1 MQQREVSS
9 GAVLSTNEHVVAL
22 ARLRP
27 CVEQVGFAK
36 YRNGGS
42 PVHRRPPGLKQTGVM
57 TTRRVVKRL
66 RPLHGGWARKVR
78 CGLRNLVAS
87 AVPGFAR
94 GPLDRSRYD
103 RAGLWGAG
111 SAR

>member
-9 GAVLSTNEHVVAL
+9 GAVPSTNEHVVVL

-42 PVHRRPPGLKQTGVM
+42 PVHRRRPGLRQTGVM
-57 TTRRVVKRL
+57 TSRSAVQRL
-66 RPLHGGWARKVR
+66 SPLLGGWARK
-78 CGLRNLVAS
+78 
-87 AVPGFAR
+87 F
-94 GPLDRSRYD
+94 RS
-103 RAGLWGAG
+103 G
-111 SAR
+111 